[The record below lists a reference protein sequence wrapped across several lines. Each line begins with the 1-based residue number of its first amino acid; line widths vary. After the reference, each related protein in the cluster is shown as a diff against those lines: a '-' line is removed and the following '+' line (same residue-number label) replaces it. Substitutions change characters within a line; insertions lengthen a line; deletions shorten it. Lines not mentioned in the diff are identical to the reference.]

1 MPKYKI
7 EIQKQYSDYFEIA
20 VEFEEKSKKEAIAR
34 SQMIINDVADQYSE
48 GCYTGR
54 LYRTSFFFGW
64 CRVSTQ
70 DVTSS
75 IKTR

>member
-54 LYRTSFFFGW
+54 LYRKYFFFRW
-64 CRVSTQ
+64 CRVP
-70 DVTSS
+70 TSV
-75 IKTR
+75 ITHTNETL